1 MSPKWNNNG
10 GNWGQHAWS
19 TGMGARPTK
28 PKNWRCPPCG
38 FTGNS
43 AHWTWCGKCSTEW
56 TPATPA
62 DTAGRLSAKDLA
74 NDAAKSPSDHEL
86 DDARAQLATL
96 VAVFPPG
103 HAYID
108 EYAAKVAK
116 LESENVTHVSTADRL
131 RALLA
136 DATKLKKQKEYAD
149 TAVTAA
155 VKAVES
161 ATEVLQKKVK
171 ACEDATASFNANT
184 LEIAELTRPER
195 IETIAADVTPMQA
208 LRAQIETITPEKLAE
223 QGIPGSDLTK
233 FFSIFNVLMSAM
245 KAAAPTTA
253 TTTEPPPTPTP
264 IPTPAAVVEPPRV
277 FLTTAP
283 VLAPVEVTAPVVTAP
298 APDPTPA
305 VAPAA
310 AVVTQAAPATA
321 DVVEVADIPLGQEWK
336 METQAEKRIRE
347 GAEDADGDDGMED
360 EETRLRK
367 TAAPL
372 EAAASALKKVK
383 VALAGAALTIEESK
397 LEPDATLITNGGS
410 SG

>member
-62 DTAGRLSAKDLA
+62 ATAGRTTAAAQEIDELA
-74 NDAAKSPSDHEL
+74 TARALLVSLKPLLAA
-86 DDARAQLATL
+86 DDARLAEQVEL
-96 VAVFPPG
+96 
-103 HAYID
+103 
-108 EYAAKVAK
+108 VAK
-116 LESENVTHVSTADRL
+116 LEAAQVADVSTADRL

-149 TAVTAA
+149 AAVTAA
-155 VKAVES
+155 VKAVET
-161 ATEVLQKKVK
+161 ATELLQKKVR

-195 IETIAADVTPMQA
+195 IETVAADVTPMQA

-253 TTTEPPPTPTP
+253 ATTEPPPTPTP
-264 IPTPAAVVEPPRV
+264 TPTPAPVAEPPRV

-305 VAPAA
+305 VAPPA